1 LSFVFFVM
9 IILFFILLDYC
20 TKYLLS
26 YFYSFTISLLNR
38 DDKNG
43 PNRGGGSNN
52 RYIEFLQSFLNNKTH
67 LFLVLSILFTSS
79 IFYPLIVPH
88 LYHPSMIFHISI
100 HILSLNL
107 ALFLTVISILSFKKT
122 KSKKIFLT
130 FLSFSVLLAI
140 EFLYLLQS
148 TDILGDFR
156 IPYIEIE
163 IPHMMLLFMLVLF
176 AAGVIKVERR

>member
-1 LSFVFFVM
+1 
-9 IILFFILLDYC
+9 
-20 TKYLLS
+20 
-26 YFYSFTISLLNR
+26 LLNR

-43 PNRGGGSNN
+43 RNRDSGGNSN
-52 RYIEFLQSFLNNKTH
+52 RYIEYFRNFLNNKTN

-100 HILSLNL
+100 HIFSLNL

-122 KSKKIFLT
+122 KSKKVFLT
-130 FLSFSVLLAI
+130 SLSFSVLLAI

-148 TDILGDFR
+148 TDILGDYR

-163 IPHMMLLFMLVLF
+163 IPHMMLLLMLVLF
-176 AAGVIKVERR
+176 AAGIIRVERR

>member
-1 LSFVFFVM
+1 
-9 IILFFILLDYC
+9 
-20 TKYLLS
+20 
-26 YFYSFTISLLNR
+26 LLNR
-38 DDKNG
+38 DDENG
-43 PNRGGGSNN
+43 GNSGSSGGSGSSSS
-52 RYIEFLQSFLNNKTH
+52 YIEYIKNFLNNKTH
-67 LFLVLSILFTSS
+67 LFLVLSILFTFS
-79 IFYPLIVPH
+79 IFYPLIIPH

>member
-1 LSFVFFVM
+1 M
-9 IILFFILLDYC
+9 ILLFLFLLDHC

-26 YFYSFTISLLNR
+26 YFYSITVSLLNR
-38 DDKNG
+38 DDKNDH
-43 PNRGGGSNN
+43 NKDDGGSN
-52 RYIEFLQSFLNNKTH
+52 RYIEFIQNFLNNKTH

-122 KSKKIFLT
+122 KSKKVFLT
-130 FLSFSVLLAI
+130 SLSFSVLLAI

-148 TDILGDFR
+148 TDILGDYR

-176 AAGVIKVERR
+176 AAGVIRVERR

>member
-1 LSFVFFVM
+1 
-9 IILFFILLDYC
+9 
-20 TKYLLS
+20 
-26 YFYSFTISLLNR
+26 LLNR
-38 DDKNG
+38 DDENG
-43 PNRGGGSNN
+43 RNSGGGGGDSSSS
-52 RYIEFLQSFLNNKTH
+52 YIEYIQNFLNNKTH

-79 IFYPLIVPH
+79 IFYPLIIPH

-122 KSKKIFLT
+122 KSKKVFLT
-130 FLSFSVLLAI
+130 SLSFGVLLAI

-163 IPHMMLLFMLVLF
+163 IPHMLLLFMLTLF
-176 AAGVIKVERR
+176 AAGVIRVERR

>member
-1 LSFVFFVM
+1 MYQIPFK
-9 IILFFILLDYC
+9 LL
-20 TKYLLS
+20 LLIY
-26 YFYSFTISLLNR
+26 YFLLNR
-38 DDKNG
+38 DDENG
-43 PNRGGGSNN
+43 RNGGGGGGSSS
-52 RYIEFLQSFLNNKTH
+52 YIEYIQNFLNNKTH

-79 IFYPLIVPH
+79 IFYPLIIPH

-122 KSKKIFLT
+122 KSKKVFLT
-130 FLSFSVLLAI
+130 SLSFGVLLAI

-163 IPHMMLLFMLVLF
+163 IPHMLLLFMLTLF
-176 AAGVIKVERR
+176 AAGVIRVERR

>member
-1 LSFVFFVM
+1 M
-9 IILFFILLDYC
+9 
-20 TKYLLS
+20 
-26 YFYSFTISLLNR
+26 LNK

-43 PNRGGGSNN
+43 QNRGGSNS
-52 RYIEFLQSFLNNKTH
+52 RYIEFIQNFLNNKTN
-67 LFLVLSILFTSS
+67 LFLVLSILFTSA

-88 LYHPSMIFHISI
+88 LYHPSMVFHISI

-130 FLSFSVLLAI
+130 SLSFSVLLVI

-156 IPYIEIE
+156 IPFIEIE
-163 IPHMMLLFMLVLF
+163 IPHMLLLFMLVLF
-176 AAGVIKVERR
+176 AAGVIRVERR

>member
-1 LSFVFFVM
+1 MVV
-9 IILFFILLDYC
+9 LFFILLDYC

-43 PNRGGGSNN
+43 HNRGGDSNN
-52 RYIEFLQSFLNNKTH
+52 RYIEFIQKFLNNKTH
-67 LFLVLSILFTSS
+67 LLLVLSILFTSF

-88 LYHPSMIFHISI
+88 LYHPSMIFHISL

-107 ALFLTVISILSFKKT
+107 AIFLTVISILSFKKT
-122 KSKKIFLT
+122 KSKKVFLT
-130 FLSFSVLLAI
+130 SLSFSVLLAI